1 MISVRKSFLIAKMS
15 EYLETKKDALDILS
29 EIFMLAEPEWMARK
43 EKFPRMVEY
52 YLMESIRE
60 GLSMHLLNETACIAI
75 DFEKL
80 KLQFQYALGKNK
92 INCNNKIIIKT
103 VSR

>member
-1 MISVRKSFLIAKMS
+1 
-15 EYLETKKDALDILS
+15 
-29 EIFMLAEPEWMARK
+29 MLAEPEWMARK

-80 KLQFQYALGKNK
+80 KLQFQYALGNNTN
-92 INCNNKIIIKT
+92 NCNDLVVEIIFRQLQLSGLEFHGQI
-103 VSR
+103 

>member
-1 MISVRKSFLIAKMS
+1 
-15 EYLETKKDALDILS
+15 
-29 EIFMLAEPEWMARK
+29 MLAEPEWMARK

-60 GLSMHLLNETACIAI
+60 GLSMHLLNESTCIAI

-80 KLQFQYALGKNK
+80 KLQFQYALGK
-92 INCNNKIIIKT
+92 IT
-103 VSR
+103 MSRMQEGSKKDIHR